1 MNKLIQKKNALPKL
15 IDAQSGFLASQS
27 AQVMKVKSEHGHVK
41 PNHVISGFHLFFRS
55 RGGKISTKGNRTSKA
70 HFLSP

>member
-27 AQVMKVKSEHGHVK
+27 AQVMLHSNCE
-41 PNHVISGFHLFFRS
+41 RS
-55 RGGKISTKGNRTSKA
+55 IIDNTPGVG
-70 HFLSP
+70 SPMAETREGTR